1 MKNNIYA
8 VIVKNTN
15 RAISMIDESMI
26 NRYMKKFMI
35 FDVVPIVNTGAASFR
50 TAHGTINAI
59 SLLPEDI
66 GVSGYYII
74 TDYPD
79 CITLEQAYEAIAEK
93 KQQ

>member
-35 FDVVPIVNTGAASFR
+35 FDVVPIVNTGSASFR
-50 TAHGTINAI
+50 TTHGTINAI
-59 SLLPEDI
+59 SLITEDI
-66 GVSGYYII
+66 GASAYYII

-79 CITLEQAYEAIAEK
+79 CITLDQAYDAIAEK